1 MKKPPKPKRSKK
13 PKRLARPDFAQTAL
27 AVVEKAI
34 GGRLISGMEKS
45 AQK

>member
-13 PKRLARPDFAQTAL
+13 PKRTARPDFAQTAL

-34 GGRLISGMEKS
+34 GGKLAEGIVKRKN
-45 AQK
+45 